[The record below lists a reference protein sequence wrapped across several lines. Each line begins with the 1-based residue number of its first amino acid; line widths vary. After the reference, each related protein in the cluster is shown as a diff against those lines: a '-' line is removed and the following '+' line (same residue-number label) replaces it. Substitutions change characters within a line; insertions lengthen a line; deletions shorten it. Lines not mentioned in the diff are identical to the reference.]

1 MFFFLLS
8 WQIHPQNVLVLFLLI
23 LFIICLFQLKTYVFN
38 WNKHIV
44 PVENIR
50 FKISEA
56 EPKPKIVLD
65 LFLNFHKF
73 DPQCSCKVSS
83 YKEKNRVPFKRFV
96 EYKAREVFEIFCYS
110 SFTKL

>member
-1 MFFFLLS
+1 MF
-8 WQIHPQNVLVLFLLI
+8 
-23 LFIICLFQLKTYVFN
+23 
-38 WNKHIV
+38 V

-83 YKEKNRVPFKRFV
+83 YKEKNMYRSKGLWSTKHER
-96 EYKAREVFEIFCYS
+96 YS
-110 SFTKL
+110 KYSATQVSPNCSGNLH